1 FTYDTVLPME
11 CSPACC
17 GFSRLARNPLAPSS
31 HATERAII
39 LIKQKGPPVVPPANE
54 IVAADSLSL
63 SFRRGSGPG
72 SSGIGEQSIAS
83 TSYAFEVFFRI
94 G

>member
-1 FTYDTVLPME
+1 M
-11 CSPACC
+11 
-17 GFSRLARNPLAPSS
+17 
-31 HATERAII
+31 
-39 LIKQKGPPVVPPANE
+39 VPPANE
-54 IVAADSLSL
+54 TVAADGVSL